1 MTEEMCRLAHTEFI
15 VFAQMS
21 LLWHFT
27 TSLQT
32 CVCKQ
37 CASSLVTT
45 LTCKVIYCWRINF
58 VMVFS
63 SKLKFETH

>member
-1 MTEEMCRLAHTEFI
+1 MTEEVCRLAHTEFI

-32 CVCKQ
+32 CVCKK
-37 CASSLVTT
+37 CASWLVATQS
-45 LTCKVIYCWRINF
+45 C
-58 VMVFS
+58 
-63 SKLKFETH
+63 